1 MAVSCEKQKIERKNS
16 HKIKISIFSISILTI
31 GGIGSLIL
39 GSFIIKNGIEKNG
52 LLFLGIPIL
61 LLGIYCFYWIM
72 NFDVLEITKSKFI
85 IKSPFGKIKNII
97 PLNELKSYNE
107 IKRKMLKMLENQV
120 I

>member
-1 MAVSCEKQKIERKNS
+1 MKNRKLKEKLVIKS
-16 HKIKISIFSISILTI
+16 KISIFSISILTI

-72 NFDVLEITKSKFI
+72 TDCKRC
-85 IKSPFGKIKNII
+85 PF
-97 PLNELKSYNE
+97 
-107 IKRKMLKMLENQV
+107 
-120 I
+120 